1 MLEKTAIAKRV
12 QTQSISALS
21 NNLNS
26 CLYYDFFAMWK
37 GKEVLYTVLHD
48 KSHALW
54 SFMLET
60 LLTSK
65 KSSFVGHALIILLW
79 DLVWLNYRKLLIL
92 HFEQPA
98 PPGSSSSFFCFLNL
112 LPPTPAF
119 LHMKKTTITLL
130 QRLSH
135 AHFSSILKVKK
146 HSVCMLLH
154 FPFHCSPCRLSCLV
168 NYKFCS
174 FVLNLWHPYP
184 L

>member
-1 MLEKTAIAKRV
+1 M
-12 QTQSISALS
+12 SILWFLC
-21 NNLNS
+21 NV
-26 CLYYDFFAMWK
+26 K
-37 GKEVLYTVLHD
+37 GKNQALYTVVND
-48 KSHALW
+48 RSHALW

-98 PPGSSSSFFCFLNL
+98 PPGSSSSFFFFLNL
-112 LPPTPAF
+112 IPPTPAF

-130 QRLSH
+130 ERLSH
-135 AHFSSILKVKK
+135 TNSSSILKVKMC
-146 HSVCMLLH
+146 SVHILLH
-154 FPFHCSPCRLSCLV
+154 FLFHCSPCWFCFLV
-168 NYKFCS
+168 NYKVCR
-174 FVLNLWHPYP
+174 FVLNLWHAYP